1 MRGFDENILKLVKSA
16 TLNTKPWPGK
26 FFSGNSLNFCKQIWS
41 FLCSCCPHFW
51 KHGFEKSK
59 SIKSDLEEKWV
70 DYPWKYFAEFE
81 WDGKLLRHK
90 TGVQIGKQKP
100 MIILTWFLLFFNTG
114 SCFTNEAVI
123 HMDWRQ
129 IGFKSVGIWRMLRY
143 KAGHQILTPNLYN
156 IFNPFLVIA
165 WDFGLAILPKF
176 GAMLSAFSWSL
187 FTQIGSY
194 FLSPT
199 RVHILSKVEGISW
212 WFRGKCIN
220 KFEAFLP

>member
-81 WDGKLLRHK
+81 KDGKLMRHK
-90 TGVQIGKQKP
+90 TGVL
-100 MIILTWFLLFFNTG
+100 IIHTWFLLNTG
-114 SCFTNEAVI
+114 SCFTNGAVVQ
-123 HMDWRQ
+123 MDKRQ
-129 IGFKSVGIWRMLRY
+129 IVSKTDL
-143 KAGHQILTPNLYN
+143 APNC
-156 IFNPFLVIA
+156 P
-165 WDFGLAILPKF
+165 AIRT
-176 GAMLSAFSWSL
+176 W
-187 FTQIGSY
+187 IG
-194 FLSPT
+194 
-199 RVHILSKVEGISW
+199 RESKTVFANWPWI
-212 WFRGKCIN
+212 R
-220 KFEAFLP
+220 